1 MADKYY
7 LDEEGLKRLVQYIN
21 AQFKT
26 NKDAIELLN
35 KTDGTPGSIQQ
46 MIDDAISEI
55 DIADL
60 QQDEQ
65 IILYG
70 GSASKLVNEEV

>member
-7 LDEEGLKRLVQYIN
+7 LDEEGLKRLVEYIRL
-21 AQFKT
+21 QLIPVQE

-35 KTDGTPGSIQQ
+35 KTDGTPGSI
-46 MIDDAISEI
+46 SYFLNNL

-60 QQDEQ
+60 Q
-65 IILYG
+65 
-70 GSASKLVNEEV
+70 